1 MPENEYVVSKR
12 AEQGPGVSVRMPT
25 EYTGKHRDITV
36 RVGEEFVIAL
46 EGNPTTGYQWEAHYD
61 SSMLQ
66 LVDRAF
72 SADSRGIGSGG
83 IERFR
88 FKAPTAGDTQ
98 LELIYKRAWETIIT
112 EDVVFHLHV
121 TN

>member
-1 MPENEYVVSKR
+1 
-12 AEQGPGVSVRMPT
+12 MPT

-61 SSMLQ
+61 TSMLQ

-72 SADSRGIGSGG
+72 SAYGPGIGSGG

-88 FKAPTAGDTQ
+88 FKALIAGDTQ

>member
-1 MPENEYVVSKR
+1 MPI
-12 AEQGPGVSVRMPT
+12 

-46 EGNPTTGYQWEAHYD
+46 EGNPTTGYEWEAHYD

-72 SADSRGIGSGG
+72 SAYGPGIGSGG
-83 IERFR
+83 IELFR
-88 FKAPTAGDTQ
+88 FKALTAGDTQ

-112 EDVVFHLHV
+112 EDVVFHV
-121 TN
+121 QVKN

>member
-1 MPENEYVVSKR
+1 MT
-12 AEQGPGVSVRMPT
+12 T

-46 EGNPTTGYQWEAHYD
+46 EGNPTTGYAWEAHYD

-72 SADSRGIGSGG
+72 SANGPGIGSGG
-83 IERFR
+83 VERFR
-88 FKAPTAGDTQ
+88 LKALTAGDTQ
-98 LELIYKRAWETIIT
+98 LELIYKRAWETITT
-112 EDVVFHLHV
+112 EDVVFHVHV
-121 TN
+121 NN